1 MLMKDYG
8 SKTGVPPITKQ
19 YQSLEITI
27 ALDCRDKSQENQEN
41 AKLQLILQFALFES
55 ITRPYNIMDY

>member
-1 MLMKDYG
+1 MKNYG
-8 SKTGVPPITKQ
+8 SKTGISPITKQ

-27 ALDCRDKSQENQEN
+27 ALDCRDKSQENWEN

-55 ITRPYNIMDY
+55 ITYPYNTMD